1 MNSSASTVTGKIK
14 IKIVFLGNQA
24 VGKSSIIDRYVND
37 RFDETAHVLPSP
49 PSPPSVSTSSPKTS
63 STRPRATVCSS
74 GTLLGRN
81 ASEPIPGYLR
91 DAQCALIIFDV
102 ASRSSLNNAD
112 AWLQLYNDNK
122 TGQGFTLLVGNKVDL

>member
-81 ASEPIPGYLR
+81 ASEP
-91 DAQCALIIFDV
+91 
-102 ASRSSLNNAD
+102 SSQVTSETPSVPSSFSMWPA
-112 AWLQLYNDNK
+112 
-122 TGQGFTLLVGNKVDL
+122 GPR